1 MTYHSAENVLRCHY
15 CGQEAPVPKVCP
27 ECGSPYIKYFGVG
40 TQRVEEEVHKLFPD
54 VPTLRMD
61 NDTTRTKD
69 AHATLIERFR
79 RGEAR
84 VLVGHTR

>member
-15 CGQEAPVPKVCP
+15 CGQEAAVPKVCP

-40 TQRVEEEVHKLFPD
+40 TQRVEEEVHNLFPD

-61 NDTTRTKD
+61 NDTTRNQGRACD
-69 AHATLIERFR
+69 ADRAFPP
-79 RGEAR
+79 G
-84 VLVGHTR
+84 

>member
-15 CGQEAPVPKVCP
+15 CGQETAVPKVCP

-40 TQRVEEEVHKLFPD
+40 TQRVEEEVHRLFPD

-79 RGEAR
+79 RGAC
-84 VLVGHTR
+84 